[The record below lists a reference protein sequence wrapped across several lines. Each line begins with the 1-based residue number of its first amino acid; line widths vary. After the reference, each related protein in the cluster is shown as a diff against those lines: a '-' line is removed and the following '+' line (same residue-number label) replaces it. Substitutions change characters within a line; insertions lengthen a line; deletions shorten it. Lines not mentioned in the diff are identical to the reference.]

1 MKAGYRSAREVLLHL
16 ALRSLNFPGNV
27 NSSYIGHVLFTRG
40 GVGILHCNLRRPQT
54 LGSMV
59 FGVTFS
65 KMLVWIT
72 TSHEAI

>member
-1 MKAGYRSAREVLLHL
+1 MKAGYGNAREVLLHL
-16 ALRSLNFPGNV
+16 ALRNLNFPGNV
-27 NSSYIGHVLFTRG
+27 NFSYIGHVLFTRG
-40 GVGILHCNLRRPQT
+40 GVGVLHCNLRWLQS